1 MRPLVTRTVAA
12 SVALGAALAAAA
24 AGLTGAGNAGTA
36 SVQVFRTVD
45 THLCAFPLAVTVT
58 TTPRTD
64 QAATTILQF
73 AFVGPSTITL
83 RNLRTHKTATLR
95 SSGDYTVDTK
105 TGTVA
110 FSGHQVWFWST
121 GSHVP
126 FLATDGPGRL
136 VAPTDTL
143 AGSARAETI
152 DPCALVA
159 PAPPATAPRRTAAP
173 WGLPRFALS
182 QIAYAG
188 LTPILGAL
196 VRHDHIHLDLIVNG
210 HRVTIPAGVG
220 QAQPL
225 DRGPCPPGPIPVGD
239 CTTGHVYVAQVANS
253 PLHTHSTSGIVHIES
268 DRAGTFTLGEFFDEW
283 GVRLS
288 ASCVGGYCQGA
299 GKELRVYVDGRRA
312 RNPRAVVLGNREEI
326 AIVFGGPGAFRSV
339 PTGYTGGWPGLGCG
353 GSGESSCLPRGA

>member
-1 MRPLVTRTVAA
+1 MRPPGMRIVAA
-12 SVALGAALAAAA
+12 AAALAAAGA
-24 AGLTGAGNAGTA
+24 AASLVAAAPSAGTA
-36 SVQVFRTVD
+36 SVRVFQTVD
-45 THLCAFPLAVTVT
+45 THLCGFPLSVTVT

-64 QAATTILQF
+64 QASTTVLQF

-83 RNLRTHKTATLR
+83 RNLRTRKTAILR
-95 SSGDYTVDTK
+95 SSGDYAVDTK
-105 TGTVA
+105 TGSVS

-126 FLATDGPGRL
+126 FLATDGPGRF
-136 VAPTDTL
+136 VAPEDTL

-159 PAPPATAPRRTAAP
+159 PTPPATTPLRTAAP

-196 VRHDHIHLDLIVNG
+196 VRHDHVHLDLIVNG

-220 QAQPL
+220 LAQPL
-225 DRGPCPPGPIPVGD
+225 DGGPCPPGPMPAGD

-268 DRAGTFTLGEFFDEW
+268 DRPGTFTLGQFFDEW

-288 ASCVGGYCQGA
+288 ASCVGGYCGGA
-299 GKELRVYVDGRRA
+299 GKELRVYVDGRRV

-326 AIVFGGPGAFRSV
+326 AVVFGGPAAFGSI
-339 PTGYTGGWPGLGCG
+339 PTRYTGGWPGLGCG
-353 GSGESSCLPRGA
+353 GAGESSCLPPGA